1 METVILVDEHDAEIG
16 SCEKLEAHRRG
27 LRHRAFSIILDDG
40 GGKTLL
46 QRRQLTKYHS
56 GGLWANACCGHPR
69 PGEATGDAA
78 RRRLFEE
85 LGIRCA
91 LTPFQTARYRA
102 DLGGGMTEDEVV
114 TLFRGVHRGS
124 VRPDPTEVL
133 EWTWRAIDDFRAAV
147 TADGASYVRWVQE
160 YVRQGLI

>member
-1 METVILVDEHDAEIG
+1 MEYVTLVDGHDAAIG
-16 SCEKLEAHRRG
+16 SCEKMEAHRRG
-27 LRHRAFSIILDDG
+27 LRHRAFSIILYDG
-40 GGKTLL
+40 AGKMLL

-69 PGEATGDAA
+69 PGEAAGDAA

-91 LTPFQTARYRA
+91 LTPFQVARYRA

-124 VRPDPTEVL
+124 VNPDPAEVL
-133 EWTWRAIDDFRAAV
+133 EWTLLGIDDFHAAV
-147 TADGASYVRWVQE
+147 AADQATYARWVQE